1 MINLEKIKSEKCQ
14 PLLPPRFK
22 KTCPCTILPP
32 PFLIFHISLSGGGNQ
47 KKAGAGVQTM
57 HLNNFTRYIST
68 YYQAQNQKKG
78 RKHINYENIP
88 NA

>member
-32 PFLIFHISLSGGGNQ
+32 PFLIFHIPPSPEEVI
-47 KKAGAGVQTM
+47 KIY
-57 HLNNFTRYIST
+57 F
-68 YYQAQNQKKG
+68 
-78 RKHINYENIP
+78 P
-88 NA
+88 PPF